1 MIGQVTAAE
10 LAHAFHRHGPTGP
23 DAAPPLWVSRASG
36 ACVFGV
42 DGSRYLDFSSG
53 AVAPL
58 GHNHPDII
66 AALAAAG
73 HRVAVPGSEW
83 AETIELMQL
92 LAEVVPGGMNRRVL
106 VMDSGREA
114 LARAVGLAQRAT
126 GRQRVMYLADMTT
139 AEVSLPADCAG
150 LVVNPFDA
158 RLPAARAAC
167 DSVGALLIDDE
178 TGIGPGLTGTMLAIE
193 QTPVRAD
200 CHVLGRGWAAG
211 LAFGACVTG
220 SSSMHWD
227 GQPAANPLG
236 CVAALATVRLLKAR
250 LVQQG
255 TLAAGHLEQGL
266 RSLVRSRVPGTFSGE
281 GLVWTMLVPGGKAQ
295 GFVARARK
303 RGLLLLGSGP
313 DAVGIRPPLVASR
326 SEIDEALAVIGAVM
340 VEAKA

>member
-1 MIGQVTAAE
+1 MTATE
-10 LAHAFHRHGPTGP
+10 LAHAFRRHGPNGP
-23 DAAPPLWVSRASG
+23 DATLPLWVSRA
-36 ACVFGV
+36 AGV
-42 DGSRYLDFSSG
+42 CLFDADGSRYLDFSSG

-58 GHNHPDII
+58 GHNHPDIYG
-66 AALAAAG
+66 ALAIAG
-73 HRVAVPGSEW
+73 HRIAVPGSEW
-83 AETIELMQL
+83 VETAELMQL
-92 LAEVVPGGMNRRVL
+92 LAEVVPGGTNRRVL

-114 LARAVGLAQRAT
+114 LARAVGLAQQIT
-126 GRQRVMYLADMTT
+126 SRQRVVYLADMTT

-150 LVVNPFDA
+150 LVANPFDA

-167 DSVGALLIDDE
+167 DGTGALLIDDE

-211 LAFGACVTG
+211 LGFGACVTG

-236 CVAALATVRLLKAR
+236 CVAALATVRLLKAG

-255 TLAAGHLEQGL
+255 IEASAHLEQGL
-266 RSLVRSRVPGTFSGE
+266 RLLARSRVPCAFSGE

-295 GFVARARK
+295 AFVARARK
-303 RGLLLLGSGP
+303 RGLLLLELGP
-313 DAVGIRPPLVASR
+313 DAVGIRPPLVVSR
-326 SEIDEALAVIGAVM
+326 SEIEGALAVIGAV
-340 VEAKA
+340 VAEAKA